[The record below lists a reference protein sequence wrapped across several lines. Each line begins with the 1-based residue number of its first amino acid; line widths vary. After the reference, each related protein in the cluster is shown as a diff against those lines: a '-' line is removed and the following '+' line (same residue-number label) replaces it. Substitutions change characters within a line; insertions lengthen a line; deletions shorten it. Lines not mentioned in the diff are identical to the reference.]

1 MKYEE
6 YIYTLDELKGKAPK
20 LFGIPT
26 GTKLDEMFYTVTYD
40 EKEGKYVKKPLGGIP
55 YLSII
60 NVTGIPDTGKSVL
73 AEQFAVYQAARNYPV
88 LFVTVESPANF
99 LYTTL
104 KQKAQ
109 VMGLDFENV
118 EKNMIIVDAS
128 QETEL
133 RENLSALLETLAYAI
148 KKKNTKNV
156 VIDSITGLYEHREV
170 LARQIVR
177 QIFNFLKKWN
187 QTALLVS
194 QKRSSQSSETAEAA
208 GGLAVAHIVD
218 GTIVMDKE
226 IIASKWSASL
236 YGKKIGEVVRTI
248 RIDGCRLA
256 PHTTE
261 TYVFEITDTGLI
273 EIKYPLSRIAKGGD

>member
-1 MKYEE
+1 MKHEELVYEL
-6 YIYTLDELKGKAPK
+6 TELRDKAPRI
-20 LFGIPT
+20 FGIPT
-26 GTKLDEMFYTVTYD
+26 GTKLDEMFYTVQYD
-40 EKEGKYVKKPLGGIP
+40 EKKDTYVKKPLGGIP
-55 YLSII
+55 HLAVI
-60 NVTGIPDTGKSVL
+60 NVTGIPDTGKSLL

-88 LFVTVESPANF
+88 LFVTVELPANF
-99 LYTTL
+99 LYSAL

-109 VMGLDFENV
+109 VLGLDFESV
-118 EKNMIIVDAS
+118 ERNMIIIDAS
-128 QETEL
+128 QNVEL
-133 RENLSALLETLAYAI
+133 RENMNSLLDTMAYAI

-226 IIASKWSASL
+226 VIMSKWAASL
-236 YGKKIGEVVRTI
+236 YKRKIGEVVRTI
-248 RIDGCRLA
+248 RIDGCRLV
-256 PHTTE
+256 PHASE
-261 TYVFEITDTGLI
+261 TYLFEITDTGLI
-273 EIKYPLSRIAKGGD
+273 DIKEPLSRIAGGD

>member
-1 MKYEE
+1 MAHEELVYE
-6 YIYTLDELKGKAPK
+6 LGELRDKAPK

-26 GTKLDEMFYTVTYD
+26 GTRIDEMFYTVEYD
-40 EKEGKYVKKPLGGIP
+40 EKKGEFVKKPLGGIP
-55 YLSII
+55 HLSVI
-60 NVTGIPDTGKSVL
+60 NVTGVPDTGKSLL

-88 LFVTVESPANF
+88 LFITVESPANF
-99 LYTTL
+99 LYTAL

-118 EKNMIIVDAS
+118 ERNIIVIDAS
-128 QETEL
+128 QDAEL
-133 RENLSALLETLAYAI
+133 RENMGALLDTMAYAI

-156 VIDSITGLYEHREV
+156 VIDSVTGLYEHREV

-177 QIFNFLKKWN
+177 QLFNFLKKWN

-226 IIASKWSASL
+226 VITSKWAASL
-236 YGKKIGEVVRTI
+236 YGRKIGEVVRTI

-256 PHTTE
+256 PHDTR
-261 TYVFEITDTGLI
+261 TYLFEITDTGLI
-273 EIKYPLSRIAKGGD
+273 DIKGPLGEIKGGD

>member
-6 YIYTLDELKGKAPK
+6 YVYELRDLKDCAPK

-26 GTKLDEMFYTVTYD
+26 GTKLDEMFYTVVYN
-40 EKEGKYVKKPLGGIP
+40 EKKNKYEKKPLGGIP
-55 YLSII
+55 HLSII
-60 NVTGIPDTGKSVL
+60 NITGIPDTGKSLIV
-73 AEQFAVYQAARNYPV
+73 EQFAVYQAARNYPV

-99 LYTTL
+99 LYMGL
-104 KQKAQ
+104 NQKAQ
-109 VMGLDFENV
+109 VLGFDWETV
-118 EKNMIIVDAS
+118 ERNIIVVDAT
-128 QETEL
+128 QEWEL
-133 RENLSALLETLAYAI
+133 RENMGALLDTMAYAI
-148 KKKNTKNV
+148 KKKGTKNV
-156 VIDSITGLYEHREV
+156 VIDSVTGLYEHREV

-177 QIFNFLKKWN
+177 QLFNFLKKWN

-226 IIASKWSASL
+226 IIMSKWAASL
-236 YGKKIGEVVRTI
+236 YQKKIGEVIRTI

-256 PHTTE
+256 PHDSI
-261 TYVFEITDTGLI
+261 TYLFEITDTGLI
-273 EIKYPLSRIAKGGD
+273 EIKEPLSKIAGGG

>member
-1 MKYEE
+1 MKHEE
-6 YIYTLDELKGKAPK
+6 YVYELNELKDRAPK

-26 GTKLDEMFYTVTYD
+26 GTKLDEMFYSVQYD
-40 EKEGKYVKKPLGGIP
+40 ESRGTFVRKPLGGIP
-55 YLSII
+55 HLAVMNI
-60 NVTGIPDTGKSVL
+60 TGVPDTGKSLL
-73 AEQFAVYQAARNYPV
+73 AEQFAVYQASRNYPV

-99 LYTTL
+99 LYTAL

-109 VMGLDFENV
+109 VMGVDFDTV
-118 EKNMIIVDAS
+118 EKNMIVIDAS
-128 QETEL
+128 QDAEL
-133 RENLSALLETLAYAI
+133 RENMNALLDTIAYAI
-148 KKKNTKNV
+148 RKKNTKNV
-156 VIDSITGLYEHREV
+156 VIDSVTGLYEHREV

-177 QIFNFLKKWN
+177 QLFNFLKKWN

-226 IIASKWSASL
+226 VIASRWTANL
-236 YGKKIGEVVRTI
+236 YGRKIGEVVRTI

-256 PHTTE
+256 PHDTR
-261 TYVFEITDTGLI
+261 TYLFEITDTGLI
-273 EIKYPLSRIAKGGD
+273 DIKGPLGEYAGGD